1 MTKTDIQNIIF
12 NAIEM
17 TNLSRNDDNQIPIFP
32 NAQLYSKNG
41 NVDSMGLVGLLIDIE
56 ELFLDEAL
64 EISLSDDRAMSQSQ
78 SPFRTVQT
86 VVEYIEKLLS
96 ERTT

>member
-96 ERTT
+96 EQTT